1 MRRYTHYI
9 IVLFLF
15 LHGCASVAGVPE
27 TQPGSDLRLLENV
40 PFFPQEDYQC
50 GPASL
55 ASVLN
60 YRGVPVSP
68 GEIANA
74 IYSRSARGT
83 LNIDMVIY
91 ARSKGLEAEQYRG
104 GWDDLRKKI
113 DAGSPVVVL
122 VDYGF
127 SVFQSNHFMVVI
139 GYGEDSVVA
148 HSGKH
153 EKKIIPRE
161 EFMKSWEK
169 TKYWTLVIRK

>member
-1 MRRYTHYI
+1 MQRYTLYI
-9 IVLFLF
+9 IVLFIF
-15 LHGCASVAGVPE
+15 LNGCASTSRIPDAPQTDTFRIIEG
-27 TQPGSDLRLLENV
+27 V

-55 ASVLN
+55 ASLLN
-60 YRGVPVSP
+60 YRGVPASP
-68 GEIANA
+68 GEIADA

-104 GWDDLRKKI
+104 GWEDLRARI
-113 DAGSPVVVL
+113 DAGSPVIVL

-139 GYGEDSVVA
+139 GYGQDSVVA
-148 HSGKH
+148 HSGRN

-161 EFMKSWEK
+161 EFMRSWDR
-169 TKYWTLVIRK
+169 TNNWTLVIRK